1 MAGCVS
7 GFGLSN
13 VLNVRNELVLKK
25 LWGQS
30 LVFDNVRFKSLVTEA
45 AFTRLGRNIGYRH
58 VSMKK
63 KQRLVVMSNISHS
76 QAEPQS
82 GGAAT
87 TVTKEGNDGVI
98 SKDVK
103 VLDANEGSK
112 IDSDGN
118 GGNGKYVGGNGG
130 GGRGGGGGDGGGDGS
145 EENDYEEK
153 EFGPL
158 MKFEEVMKEVEAR
171 GATLPSDMLEAAK
184 NVGIRKL
191 LLLRYLDLQGSSW
204 PLGFLIRSWG
214 MLRNRMLAD
223 PSFLFKIGTEIVIDS
238 CCATFAEV
246 QKRGE
251 DFWAEFELYVAD
263 LLVGLVVNIALVGM
277 LAPYV
282 RIGQPSVSKGFLGR
296 MQRAYGALPSSVFEA
311 ERPGCRFS
319 VNQRLATYFYKGIL
333 YGSVGFGCGIIGQG
347 IANLIMTAKRSIK
360 KSEEDI
366 PVPPLL
372 KSAALWG
379 VFLAVSSNTR
389 YQIVNGLERLVE
401 ASALAKQVPPVALAF
416 TIGVRFANNVYGGMQ
431 FVDWARWSGNET
443 FEKLASMS
451 LIANITVYLRTRY
464 NMNGILL
471 VNVVSIWSGSSNL
484 TSIPGALIS
493 DTYLGK
499 FYTLLFG
506 SIASLL
512 GMGIITLTAG
522 IDELRPP
529 ACNEQADCV
538 EPKGWQLSILY
549 AGLALLAIGS
559 GGIRPCN
566 IAFGAD
572 QFDTR
577 TPKGKTQL
585 ESFFNWWYF
594 SFTVALVIALTVVVY
609 IQTNVSWVIGFVI
622 PTACLFLSTV
632 IFLIGHHT
640 YIIKKPQGSVFVDV
654 AKVVTAACRKRK
666 QKVNDG
672 QDSAEK
678 SFYDPPPSPLLESYS
693 QNVKLPHTVKFR
705 CLDKAALITDSIEL
719 DSQGKAKNNWRLCSI
734 QQVEQLKMLLG
745 MVPVWITG
753 IVCFLAMDQQ
763 NTIGILQA
771 IQMNKTIQ
779 NFNFPPAWIGLMS
792 MITLALWI
800 FIYERVYLPLTHKI
814 TGKKQRLTMTQRV
827 TIGILMSIVTLTIAG
842 IVERNRRISALE
854 HGSFESPLSILLL
867 LPQFAFSG
875 LIEAF
880 AAVALM
886 ELLTT
891 QLPESMRTVSG
902 TIFFLSLSIAS
913 YMNSLLI
920 NIIHVVTGKNNGQAP
935 WLGGTDL
942 NKNTVEYFY
951 FLVAGIEVLNL
962 LYFTFFASRYVSN
975 NDAKNEKESEKK
987 DLEESV

>member
-13 VLNVRNELVLKK
+13 VVNVRNEAVLKK

-30 LVFDNVRFKSLVTEA
+30 LVFDNVRFKSLVKQA
-45 AFTRLGRNIGYRH
+45 AFPLLGRNIGYRH

-63 KQRLVVMSNISHS
+63 KQRLVVMSNMSHS
-76 QAEPQS
+76 PAEPQS
-82 GGAAT
+82 GWAAT
-87 TVTKEGNDGVI
+87 TVTEEGNDGVI

-118 GGNGKYVGGNGG
+118 GGDIFDGNGGNGKYVNGNGG
-130 GGRGGGGGDGGGDGS
+130 GGGGGGGGDGGDGS

-171 GATLPSDMLEAAK
+171 GATLPLDMLEAAK

-263 LLVGLVVNIALVGM
+263 LLVGLVVNVALVGM

-379 VFLAVSSNTR
+379 VFLAISSNTR

-431 FVDWARWSGNET
+431 FVDWARWSG
-443 FEKLASMS
+443 
-451 LIANITVYLRTRY
+451 V
-464 NMNGILL
+464 
-471 VNVVSIWSGSSNL
+471 
-484 TSIPGALIS
+484 
-493 DTYLGK
+493 
-499 FYTLLFG
+499 
-506 SIASLL
+506 
-512 GMGIITLTAG
+512 
-522 IDELRPP
+522 
-529 ACNEQADCV
+529 Q
-538 EPKGWQLSILY
+538 
-549 AGLALLAIGS
+549 
-559 GGIRPCN
+559 
-566 IAFGAD
+566 
-572 QFDTR
+572 
-577 TPKGKTQL
+577 
-585 ESFFNWWYF
+585 
-594 SFTVALVIALTVVVY
+594 
-609 IQTNVSWVIGFVI
+609 
-622 PTACLFLSTV
+622 
-632 IFLIGHHT
+632 
-640 YIIKKPQGSVFVDV
+640 
-654 AKVVTAACRKRK
+654 
-666 QKVNDG
+666 
-672 QDSAEK
+672 
-678 SFYDPPPSPLLESYS
+678 
-693 QNVKLPHTVKFR
+693 
-705 CLDKAALITDSIEL
+705 
-719 DSQGKAKNNWRLCSI
+719 
-734 QQVEQLKMLLG
+734 
-745 MVPVWITG
+745 
-753 IVCFLAMDQQ
+753 
-763 NTIGILQA
+763 
-771 IQMNKTIQ
+771 
-779 NFNFPPAWIGLMS
+779 
-792 MITLALWI
+792 
-800 FIYERVYLPLTHKI
+800 
-814 TGKKQRLTMTQRV
+814 
-827 TIGILMSIVTLTIAG
+827 
-842 IVERNRRISALE
+842 
-854 HGSFESPLSILLL
+854 
-867 LPQFAFSG
+867 
-875 LIEAF
+875 
-880 AAVALM
+880 
-886 ELLTT
+886 
-891 QLPESMRTVSG
+891 
-902 TIFFLSLSIAS
+902 
-913 YMNSLLI
+913 
-920 NIIHVVTGKNNGQAP
+920 
-935 WLGGTDL
+935 
-942 NKNTVEYFY
+942 
-951 FLVAGIEVLNL
+951 
-962 LYFTFFASRYVSN
+962 
-975 NDAKNEKESEKK
+975 
-987 DLEESV
+987 